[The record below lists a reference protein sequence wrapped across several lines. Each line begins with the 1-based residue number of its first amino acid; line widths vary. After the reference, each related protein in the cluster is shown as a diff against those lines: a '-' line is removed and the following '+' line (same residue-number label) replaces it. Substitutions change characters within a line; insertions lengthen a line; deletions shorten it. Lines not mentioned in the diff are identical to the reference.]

1 MENNIV
7 HIDQI
12 VTYLSEAEELYS
24 VHPWC
29 GPFAGTSVGSIVHHS
44 RLSSFKHYNIS
55 TFSFFIQLSRFMS
68 TKSSKILFHLLLHNR
83 VKYQYSVESILHTCW
98 SDCYLLITS
107 WRVILQCIF
116 GVLRLLGHPAWWILG
131 VPTGKP
137 FLWKIF
143 HIKTHIKH
151 YVGKEATHQTLQFRL
166 SLDPCCAPFAASS
179 ITVDNH
185 LFNIIIYWYSL
196 SGFRTG
202 KFSWIY
208 LFHLI

>member
-1 MENNIV
+1 MLHNRVEYQNTIENNIV

-83 VKYQYSVESILHTCW
+83 VKYQYSVESIPHTCW

-116 GVLRLLGHPAWWILG
+116 GVLRLLGHPLGRSLVFRQENLFSEKYSILKH
-131 VPTGKP
+131 TS
-137 FLWKIF
+137 KIM
-143 HIKTHIKH
+143 
-151 YVGKEATHQTLQFRL
+151 
-166 SLDPCCAPFAASS
+166 
-179 ITVDNH
+179 
-185 LFNIIIYWYSL
+185 
-196 SGFRTG
+196 
-202 KFSWIY
+202 
-208 LFHLI
+208 